1 VLGAKVN
8 QEDNRFFRT
17 LWRFN
22 ALAIAV
28 AASAGSIAALVA
40 LYMVFAEM
48 TRNRDVYQSIRTD
61 PAPVITDVIRL
72 GSPERVTGTDF
83 IAYPAMREQTS
94 QGASYFKKDSQG
106 NEVNRYF
113 VNRTTGA
120 GQWLSSGNQN
130 LILSSQ
136 WLFAVEPANSSN
148 DKLQTSAAVYVV
160 VEKDTNKDL
169 VLNAKDISTV
179 AISNFDGT
187 GYAVLVTDV
196 DEVQSIQQISAT
208 MLIVSYTKQEKQNLE
223 AFNFS
228 TKSSVWRKEII
239 APTIP

>member
-28 AASAGSIAALVA
+28 AATICSVAAFVA
-40 LYMVFAEM
+40 LFILLGEI

-61 PAPVITDVIRL
+61 PAPVITDVTRL
-72 GSPERVTGTDF
+72 GSPERVQGTDF
-83 IAYPAMREQTS
+83 IVYPAMREQTS
-94 QGASYFKKDSQG
+94 QGAPYFKKDSQG
-106 NEVNRYF
+106 NEVNRFF

-120 GQWLSSGNQN
+120 GQWLFSGNQN

-148 DKLQTSAAVYVV
+148 DKLQTSAAVYAV

-169 VLNAKDISTV
+169 VLNAKDSSSV

-187 GYAVLVTDV
+187 GYAVLVADV
-196 DEVQSIQQISAT
+196 DDVQSIQQISAT

>member
-1 VLGAKVN
+1 L
-8 QEDNRFFRT
+8 
-17 LWRFN
+17 
-22 ALAIAV
+22 
-28 AASAGSIAALVA
+28 GSIAALVA

-94 QGASYFKKDSQG
+94 RGASYFTKDSKG
-106 NEVNRYF
+106 NVINRYF

-120 GQWLSSGNQN
+120 GQWLFSGNQN

-136 WLFAVEPANSSN
+136 WLLAGEPADNYN
-148 DKLQTSAAVYVV
+148 DKLQTSAAIYVV

-169 VLNAKDISTV
+169 VLNAKDTSSV

-187 GYAVLVTDV
+187 GYAVLVD
-196 DEVQSIQQISAT
+196 DVQSIQQISAT

-228 TKSSVWRKEII
+228 TKSSIWRKEVI
-239 APTIP
+239 APTMP